1 MSSKMQCLP
10 FLAQLKA
17 FQFQHSGIVVLVT
30 DQMIFYAFLE
40 PIGSAPPKFSVKD
53 KINAFGVTLAE
64 TFAMVCPAQGFPL
77 PAFR

>member
-1 MSSKMQCLP
+1 M
-10 FLAQLKA
+10 
-17 FQFQHSGIVVLVT
+17 T
-30 DQMIFYAFLE
+30 QMIFYAFLE